1 MEQSGARDEKAKVRD
16 LISGA
21 RTAVLV
27 TVGVDG
33 RPDARPMACV
43 WRDDFN
49 DVLWFMTSRQS
60 HKLEEIA
67 RTPDVLVSYADP
79 KAAEFVVVGG
89 RARIVADSNVA
100 ASLWSEAQRIW
111 FPQGPDDPDLAV
123 ISVKMET
130 ARYWS
135 NPASAMTYG
144 AAYLRALLNG
154 EKPAANEI
162 GETNE
167 VDFDE

>member
-1 MEQSGARDEKAKVRD
+1 MEQADSGDKKVKVRD

-43 WRDDFN
+43 WRDDFH

-67 RTPDVLVSYADP
+67 LTPDVLVSYADP
-79 KAAEFVVVGG
+79 QASEFVVVSG
-89 RARIVADSNVA
+89 RARIVTDPEIA

-111 FPQGPDDPDLAV
+111 FPQGPDDSDLAV
-123 ISVKMET
+123 ISVEMAS

-135 NPASAMTYG
+135 NPASTMTYG
-144 AAYLRALLNG
+144 AAYLRALLRG
-154 EKPAANEI
+154 EKPAPNEI
-162 GETNE
+162 GETDK
-167 VDFDE
+167 VDFNE